1 MFFETKQFTINKDI
15 TSRDIHRFVYFIQG
29 LSSSVYVIGDRT
41 VNAESILGMLS
52 LGLHKGSLI
61 TISLHNDIS
70 QKDINDD
77 MDRIVSYLEGG
88 MCGSKISL
96 GTRKRTTKKNRL
108 CLANRCY
115 RCCDRNND
123 RAYQQ

>member
-77 MDRIVSYLEGG
+77 MGRIVSYLEGD
-88 MCGSKISL
+88 MCGNKIS
-96 GTRKRTTKKNRL
+96 
-108 CLANRCY
+108 
-115 RCCDRNND
+115 
-123 RAYQQ
+123 

>member
-1 MFFETKQFTINKDI
+1 M
-15 TSRDIHRFVYFIQG
+15 
-29 LSSSVYVIGDRT
+29 IGDRT

-77 MDRIVSYLEGG
+77 MDRIVSYLEGD
-88 MCGSKISL
+88 MCGSKIS
-96 GTRKRTTKKNRL
+96 
-108 CLANRCY
+108 
-115 RCCDRNND
+115 
-123 RAYQQ
+123 